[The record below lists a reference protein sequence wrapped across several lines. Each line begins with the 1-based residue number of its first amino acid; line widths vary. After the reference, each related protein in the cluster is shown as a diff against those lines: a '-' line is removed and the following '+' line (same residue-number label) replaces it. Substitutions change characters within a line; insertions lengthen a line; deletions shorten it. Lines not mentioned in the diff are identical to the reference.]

1 MASST
6 SVQFFFLEIKLFS
19 SLTVARKLLLF
30 YHATRCIHCQRLEPT
45 LEAAAKILHSSH
57 TDASER
63 KVKVGKIDGATERA
77 LASRFNIRGF
87 PSIFLIDGWEVR
99 EYEGPRTV
107 SFFSFNCWKCWN
119 LSLLQDPVRAYW
131 LCWFLLLLA
140 PTGRQFGKICVKRLR
155 QKSPDTFSLLT
166 IWSSGSNEGLVDES
180 WYEDVTWTWKVDWVW
195 IVTCFCR
202 IPPCFDFHHRYLV
215 PSDYRW
221 SLVCSKRERGLNLNY

>member
-1 MASST
+1 VSLKRFGKRNRKGCNIWSRDIDSYTGRKNQIASST
-6 SVQFFFLEIKLFS
+6 SVQFFFWKFNFLAL
-19 SLTVARKLLLF
+19 LTVARKLLLF

-107 SFFSFNCWKCWN
+107 SFFSFNCWKC
-119 LSLLQDPVRAYW
+119 
-131 LCWFLLLLA
+131 
-140 PTGRQFGKICVKRLR
+140 
-155 QKSPDTFSLLT
+155 
-166 IWSSGSNEGLVDES
+166 
-180 WYEDVTWTWKVDWVW
+180 
-195 IVTCFCR
+195 
-202 IPPCFDFHHRYLV
+202 
-215 PSDYRW
+215 
-221 SLVCSKRERGLNLNY
+221 